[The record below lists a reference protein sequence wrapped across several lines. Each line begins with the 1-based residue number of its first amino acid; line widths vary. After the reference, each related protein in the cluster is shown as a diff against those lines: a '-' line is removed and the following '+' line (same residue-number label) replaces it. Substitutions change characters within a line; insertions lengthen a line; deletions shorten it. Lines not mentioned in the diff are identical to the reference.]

1 MLIDIMKY
9 KECPFCN
16 HGEEEAVLK
25 NDLSFARFDK
35 YPVSKGHLLVIPWR
49 HFENYFDATTEE
61 KIAIIKLID
70 EAKILLDE
78 KFRPDGYN
86 IGVNVGIPAGQ
97 SVMHLHVHVIPRYK
111 GDMENPKGGVR
122 GVLPRKRVY

>member
-1 MLIDIMKY
+1 MKY

-49 HFENYFDATTEE
+49 HFENYFDATAEE